1 MTIQITAPLQPGY
14 DTILTEPALAFL
26 ALLHRSFE
34 PMRQNLLAARHERQ
48 ARWNAG
54 EPIDFAA
61 EMSSVR
67 DDPSWQVR
75 PAPHDLADR
84 RVEITG
90 PCDRKMVINALNSGA
105 QCFMACLEDASAPTW
120 DVMVQGQ
127 VNLRDAVAR
136 TITLEDNKG
145 SGGKSYKL
153 IDSPCTLIARPRGW
167 HLDEAHLLVDG
178 QRISGALFDFG
189 LYFFHNA
196 HRLIANGSGPYFYL
210 PKMEHYLEA
219 RLWNDVFRLA
229 QSVLGLPLGTI
240 RATVLI
246 ETLPA
251 AFMAEE
257 ILYELRDHIT
267 ALNCGRWD
275 YIFSY
280 IKTFQN
286 DTTKV
291 LPDRAAVTMASPFM
305 AAYAAHV
312 IRTCHKRGAHAM
324 GGMSAF
330 IPVKDDAAA
339 NEKAFAAVR
348 ADKEREARLGHDGTW
363 VAHPGLVALA
373 REVFDGIM
381 PTPNQLHVLPEG
393 KATAE
398 ALTTAPAGPRTRTGL
413 ANNINVGIG
422 YIAAWLRGQGAV
434 PLHNLMEDAATAE
447 ISRTQLWQWRTQH
460 VTLDSGEAVDE
471 TLINQ
476 TITEQL
482 DVWKTAVG
490 DNFYATGKYTEAAE
504 ILRTLVMADA
514 REPFLTLPVYEHYFA
529 K

>member
-14 DTILTEPALAFL
+14 ETILTEPALAFL
-26 ALLHRSFE
+26 ALLHRSFN
-34 PMRQNLLAARHERQ
+34 PMRQSLLAARHERQ

-54 EPIDFAA
+54 EPIDFAP

-67 DDPSWQVR
+67 DDSTWKVR
-75 PAPHDLADR
+75 PAPADLTDR

-127 VNLRDAVAR
+127 INLRDAAAR
-136 TITLEDNKG
+136 TITLEDKG
-145 SGGKSYKL
+145 KNYAL
-153 IDSPCTLIARPRGW
+153 NANPCTLIARPRGW
-167 HLDEAHLLVDG
+167 HLDEAHLLIDG

-196 HRLIANGSGPYFYL
+196 KALIAQGSGPYFYL

-246 ETLPA
+246 ETLTG
-251 AFMAEE
+251 AFHAEE

-280 IKTFQN
+280 IKTFQT
-286 DTTKV
+286 DPTKV

-312 IRTCHKRGAHAM
+312 IRVCHTRGAHAM

-330 IPVKDDAAA
+330 IPVKDDESA
-339 NEKAFAAVR
+339 NQKAFAAVR

-363 VAHPGLVALA
+363 VAHPGLVSLA
-373 REVFDGIM
+373 REVFDAIM
-381 PTPNQLHVLPEG
+381 PTPNQLGVIPRGH
-393 KATAE
+393 ATAQD
-398 ALTTAPAGPRTRTGL
+398 LTTAPAGPKTLAGL
-413 ANNINVGIG
+413 QNNINVGIG

-447 ISRTQLWQWRTQH
+447 ISRTQLWQWRTQN
-460 VTLDSGEAVDE
+460 VVLDSGEAVDE
-471 TLINQ
+471 ALITR

-482 DVWKTAVG
+482 AVWKAQVG
-490 DNFYATGKYTEAAE
+490 DNFHATGHYQDAAD
-504 ILRTLVMADA
+504 ILQTLILADEL
-514 REPFLTLPVYEHYFA
+514 EPFLTLPAYEHHFA
-529 K
+529 